1 MVVREGGDEVISD
14 LVITYQLHKLLYN
27 NADDD

>member
-1 MVVREGGDEVISD
+1 MREGGGDEVISD

-27 NADDD
+27 NADDVD